1 METIYPMLAY
11 NLKDVGSID
20 YFDYYAN
27 IKLDGIRSF
36 GCLSNTGTVLQARS
50 GSNITSKYPELQ
62 TKTEHTIFLD
72 GEITVGKGTKKD
84 FPLIQQRQHLTDPFR
99 IRLLSQRYPVKYAV
113 FDILYFVDGW
123 ITDLPLFERKAI
135 REKAFNEIDNPNYTL
150 VEYREATEI
159 GEIHLSKDA
168 EGLMLKKKDSRY
180 EIDKRS
186 KAWLKL
192 PFSGNM
198 ECYIIGYMKSDAI
211 SRANTFR
218 SLLLGKDNGSG
229 KIEYIGRVGSGFSE
243 RDLIE
248 LSERFKTVSC
258 RSVNGVIVEF
268 IDKRFKCRVRY
279 LDISKSGILR
289 QPVFEKLE
297 V

>member
-1 METIYPMLAY
+1 MEALYYPMLAK

-20 YFDYYAN
+20 YIDYYAN
-27 IKLDGIRSF
+27 IKLDGIRNF
-36 GCLSNTGTVLQARS
+36 GFLSNAGTVLQARS
-50 GSNITSKYPELQ
+50 GSNITDKYPELQ

-72 GEITVGKGTKKD
+72 GEIIIGSGTKKD

-99 IRLLSQRYPVKYAV
+99 IRLLSQRHPVKYAV
-113 FDILYFVDGW
+113 FDILYFGEW
-123 ITDLPLFERKAI
+123 ITDLPLFERKTI

-150 VEYREATEI
+150 VEYREATEMD
-159 GEIHLSKDA
+159 EISLSKDA

-192 PFSGNM
+192 PFYGDM
-198 ECYIIGYMKSDAI
+198 ECYITGYMKSDAI
-211 SRANTFR
+211 SRASTFR

-229 KIEYIGRVGSGFSE
+229 KIEYVGRVGSGFSE
-243 RDLIE
+243 RDLSE

-268 IDKRFKCRVRY
+268 IDVRFKCRVRY
-279 LDISKSGILR
+279 LDISKNGILR
-289 QPVFEKLE
+289 QPVFEKL
-297 V
+297 VV